1 MKRWTIRLKVT
12 LWFTLFMTL
21 LSVLALG
28 ILVYSSEYSVLE
40 NIKFRITDVVE
51 QVQRDVEWKD
61 NELEIDKDLEGF
73 QDGVYLSLY
82 DSQGVPLY
90 GSVPRLFDNSD
101 VFEHK
106 SLREKKTQNGIFYWY
121 DEKIWVSGYG
131 EIWVRSIAEADQV
144 SAAVGSFLQFAVIVF
159 PFFVLT
165 AALGGYWITRR
176 AFLPVRQITQTAREI
191 GEGDDLSRRIGLGKG
206 KDEIYTLAN
215 EFDSMF
221 ERIQA
226 AFEREKQF
234 TADASHELRTP
245 VAVILS
251 QCEDALRTECDEP
264 HREALVTIQK
274 QAEKMAGLI
283 SQLLTLARAEQSR
296 KKLHLERVNLSELS
310 EIVGEQQQE
319 FAEERGIKIVQE
331 IEPDVTVQGDET
343 MLMRMLINLLENAVK
358 YGKENGHIRLSVAR
372 ENGFAVCRVE
382 DDGIGIE
389 KEHLENVWKRFW
401 QEDASRK
408 VEGAGLGLAMVK
420 WMAEAHGGAVSVTSE
435 KGKGSCFSFTIPL
448 AEEER

>member
-1 MKRWTIRLKVT
+1 MKHWTIRLKVT

-21 LSVLALG
+21 LSALAVG
-28 ILVYSSEYSVLE
+28 ILLYSSEYAALE
-40 NIKFRITDVVE
+40 NIKLRMTDVVE

-61 NELEIDKDLEGF
+61 NELDIDKDLEGF

-106 SLREKKTQNGIFYWY
+106 SLREKNTPNGTFYWY

-191 GEGDDLSRRIGLGKG
+191 GEGDDLSRRIGLGQG

-264 HREALVTIQK
+264 HRQALITIQK

-296 KKLHLERVNLSELS
+296 KKLHLERVNFSELA
-310 EIVGEQQQE
+310 EIIAQQQEE
-319 FAEERGIKIVQE
+319 FAEERGIEIAQE

-343 MLMRMLINLLENAVK
+343 MLMRMVINLLENAVK
-358 YGKENGHIRLSVAR
+358 YGKENGHIRLSVVK

-408 VEGAGLGLAMVK
+408 VQGSGLGLAMVK

-435 KGKGSCFSFTIPL
+435 KGKGSCFSFRVPL
-448 AEEER
+448 VQEEA

>member
-165 AALGGYWITRR
+165 AAPGGYWITRR
-176 AFLPVRQITQTAREI
+176 ACLPVRQITQTAREI
-191 GEGDDLSRRIGLGKG
+191 GEGDDLSR
-206 KDEIYTLAN
+206 
-215 EFDSMF
+215 
-221 ERIQA
+221 Q
-226 AFEREKQF
+226 
-234 TADASHELRTP
+234 
-245 VAVILS
+245 
-251 QCEDALRTECDEP
+251 
-264 HREALVTIQK
+264 
-274 QAEKMAGLI
+274 
-283 SQLLTLARAEQSR
+283 
-296 KKLHLERVNLSELS
+296 
-310 EIVGEQQQE
+310 VG
-319 FAEERGIKIVQE
+319 
-331 IEPDVTVQGDET
+331 
-343 MLMRMLINLLENAVK
+343 
-358 YGKENGHIRLSVAR
+358 S
-372 ENGFAVCRVE
+372 
-382 DDGIGIE
+382 
-389 KEHLENVWKRFW
+389 
-401 QEDASRK
+401 
-408 VEGAGLGLAMVK
+408 
-420 WMAEAHGGAVSVTSE
+420 
-435 KGKGSCFSFTIPL
+435 
-448 AEEER
+448 

>member
-1 MKRWTIRLKVT
+1 M
-12 LWFTLFMTL
+12 
-21 LSVLALG
+21 
-28 ILVYSSEYSVLE
+28 
-40 NIKFRITDVVE
+40 
-51 QVQRDVEWKD
+51 
-61 NELEIDKDLEGF
+61 
-73 QDGVYLSLY
+73 
-82 DSQGVPLY
+82 
-90 GSVPRLFDNSD
+90 
-101 VFEHK
+101 
-106 SLREKKTQNGIFYWY
+106 
-121 DEKIWVSGYG
+121 
-131 EIWVRSIAEADQV
+131 
-144 SAAVGSFLQFAVIVF
+144 
-159 PFFVLT
+159 
-165 AALGGYWITRR
+165 
-176 AFLPVRQITQTAREI
+176 
-191 GEGDDLSRRIGLGKG
+191 
-206 KDEIYTLAN
+206 
-215 EFDSMF
+215 
-221 ERIQA
+221 
-226 AFEREKQF
+226 
-234 TADASHELRTP
+234 
-245 VAVILS
+245 AVILS

-358 YGKENGHIRLSVAR
+358 YGKENGHICLSLAR

-389 KEHLENVWKRFW
+389 KEHLEDVWKRFW

-448 AEEER
+448 AEEEG

>member
-1 MKRWTIRLKVT
+1 MKHWTIRLKVT

-21 LSVLALG
+21 LSALAVG
-28 ILVYSSEYSVLE
+28 ILLYSSEYAALE
-40 NIKFRITDVVE
+40 NIKLRMTDMVE
-51 QVQRDVEWKD
+51 QVRRDVEWKD
-61 NELEIDKDLEGF
+61 NKLEIDNDLEGF

-90 GSVPRLFDNSD
+90 GSVPRLFDNAD
-101 VFEHK
+101 IFEHK
-106 SLREKKTQNGIFYWY
+106 SLREKKTQNGMFYWY

-165 AALGGYWITRR
+165 AALGGYWITRQ

-221 ERIQA
+221 ARIQA

-251 QCEDALRTECDEP
+251 QCEDALRTECDAP
-264 HREALVTIQK
+264 HREAFVTIQK

-310 EIVGEQQQE
+310 EIVCEQQQE
-319 FAEERGIKIVQE
+319 FAEERGIEIAQQ
-331 IEPDVTVQGDET
+331 IEPDVVVQGDET

-358 YGKENGHIRLSVAR
+358 YGKQNGHIRVSLSR
-372 ENGFAVCRVE
+372 ENEFAVCRVQ

-389 KEHLENVWKRFW
+389 KEHLEHVWKRFW

-420 WMAEAHGGAVSVTSE
+420 WMAEAHGGGVSVTSE
-435 KGKGSCFSFTIPL
+435 KGKGSCFSFTGPL
-448 AEEER
+448 AQEGA

>member
-1 MKRWTIRLKVT
+1 MKSWTIRLKVT

-21 LSVLALG
+21 LSALALG
-28 ILVYSSEYSVLE
+28 ILLYSSEYAALE
-40 NIKFRITDVVE
+40 NIKLRMTDVVE
-51 QVQRDVEWKD
+51 QVRRDVEWKD
-61 NELEIDKDLEGF
+61 NELDIDKDLEGF

-106 SLREKKTQNGIFYWY
+106 SLREKNTQNGTFYWY
-121 DEKIWVSGYG
+121 DEKIWISGYG
-131 EIWVRSIAEADQV
+131 ELWARSIAEADQV

-165 AALGGYWITRR
+165 AALGGYWITRQ

-191 GEGDDLSRRIGLGKG
+191 GEGDDLSRRIALGKG

-264 HREALVTIQK
+264 HREAFVTIQK

-310 EIVGEQQQE
+310 EIVSEQQQE
-319 FAEERGIKIVQE
+319 FAAERGIEITQQ
-331 IEPDVTVQGDET
+331 IEPDVVVQGDET

-358 YGKENGHIRLSVAR
+358 YGKENGHINVSLSR
-372 ENGFAVCRVE
+372 ENGFAVCRVQ

-401 QEDASRK
+401 QEDGSRK
-408 VEGAGLGLAMVK
+408 VQGAGLGLAMVK
-420 WMAEAHGGAVSVTSE
+420 WMAEAHGGGVSVTSE
-435 KGKGSCFSFTIPL
+435 KGKGSCFSFTVPL
-448 AEEER
+448 AKEDK